1 MKFFD
6 ISLPL
11 EEGMAFWPRDTRFR
25 REEYR
30 GTAIVSKIT
39 MSSHAGTHID
49 APRHFLFDK
58 GTVDQIAISKLI
70 GKCRVVEIRPLLP
83 SVPSPGVGRVA
94 GGRERSKLDNSIT
107 VSIVKRFN
115 IKAGDKILFKTR
127 NAELLK
133 KTKFEKNYVSLSLEA
148 ARYLAKKKIDLVG
161 IDYFGIEA
169 KGSPGHPVHKALLRA
184 GIVIVEGLDLRK
196 VKPGRYNLVA
206 LPLKF
211 IGGDGAPTRAIL
223 W

>member
-1 MKFFD
+1 
-6 ISLPL
+6 
-11 EEGMAFWPRDTRFR
+11 MAFWPRDTRFR